1 MELLIENGAEVDA
14 KNIHDDTPFH
24 VASEKKNMS
33 IMKFLINKGAES
45 TEED

>member
-24 VASEKKNMS
+24 VASENGHMS